1 MMKVDTVLKL
11 KDVPGMLIK
20 ALEPISSHGG
30 NIISVTHSRGEKG
43 LVSVHVS
50 FKVRD
55 QSSLNLIRKALE
67 KQGIHISEI
76 EIEGRTYY
84 TKKSLSF
91 ILLGHVIDTDI
102 RDTLDRINDV
112 GMVSGIEVV
121 MPAPN
126 QKSSV
131 LMDVEIDEKSN
142 GELIRLVE
150 RICKEKDFLLVRSL

>member
-20 ALEPISSHGG
+20 ALEPISTHGG

>member
-50 FKVRD
+50 FKVQD

>member
-1 MMKVDTVLKL
+1 MKVDTVLRL

-30 NIISVTHSRGEKG
+30 NVISVTHSRGEKG

-50 FKVRD
+50 FKVQD
-55 QSSLNLIRKALE
+55 QSSLNLIRRAIE
-67 KQGIHISEI
+67 KQRIMISEMV
-76 EIEGRTYY
+76 IEGRTYI

-91 ILLGHVIDTDI
+91 ILVGHVIDTDI
-102 RDTLDRINDV
+102 RDTIDRINEV
-112 GMVSGIEVV
+112 GMVSDIEVV

-142 GELIRLVE
+142 GELLKLIE
-150 RICKEKDFLLVRSL
+150 KICREKEFLLVRSL